1 MQETEPELQLVS
13 VCFTNFSSSALGEE
27 VQSFLNGLG
36 HFSLYQSPKFLEF
49 LCLVLPK
56 ARFGYIIARE
66 RRGISGLI
74 AFSVMEHGQFGKA
87 MNSLPFYGSHGG
99 PISYSRTVTQSL
111 LKALINLSEECQSR
125 YFNLIEDPGMRI
137 DDEVLRSVGLVA
149 RDLRSS
155 HVTQLPID
163 LNELHPKTRAAV
175 SKGAK
180 VRAVISDESDDAS
193 WIWLQRVHESSIT
206 LKGGAPKSLEMFL
219 QLKSVL
225 KGDVFLR
232 VARVHGEPVAGL
244 VLIRQGD
251 CVEYFTPVVIDQ
263 FRQTQILSYLIFDS
277 MQQASTSG
285 IKRWNW
291 GGTRPDQESLKRFKE
306 RWRASTGEYRYFCRT
321 KDLENE
327 PNVSLGLSKYPHFY
341 LGLVPTSLDT

>member
-1 MQETEPELQLVS
+1 M
-13 VCFTNFSSSALGEE
+13 
-27 VQSFLNGLG
+27 G

-49 LCLVLPK
+49 LRLVLPQAK
-56 ARFGYIIARE
+56 FGYVIARDRSE
-66 RRGISGLI
+66 ISD
-74 AFSVMEHGQFGKA
+74 GQFGTA

-99 PISYSRTVTQSL
+99 PISNSRTVTQSL
-111 LKALINLSEECQSR
+111 LEALINLSEECQYK
-125 YFNLIEDPGMRI
+125 YFNLIEDPNMRI
-137 DDEVLRSVGLVA
+137 ENEVLRSVGLIA

-155 HVTQLPID
+155 HVTPLPTN
-163 LNELHPKTRAAV
+163 LKELHPKTRAAV

-180 VRAVISDESDDAS
+180 VGAVISDESDEES
-193 WIWLQRVHESSIT
+193 WIWMQKVHESSIT
-206 LKGGAPKSLEMFL
+206 LKGGAPKSLELFL

-225 KGDVFLR
+225 EGDVFLR

-263 FRQTQILSYLIFDS
+263 FRHTQILSYLIFDS

-291 GGTRPDQESLKRFKE
+291 GGTRPDQESLERFKE
-306 RWRASTGEYRYFCRT
+306 RWGANKGEYRYFCRT
-321 KDLENE
+321 NDLGNE
-327 PNVSLGLSKYPHFY
+327 PNLNLALSKYPHFY
-341 LGLVPTSLDT
+341 LGLVPTSLGT